1 MSKRLNLMVDDD
13 AFDKLLAMADSPNK
27 RGKKVSELI
36 RAAYDA
42 ESVQGSVDLES
53 IRLQLAGL
61 AGSVR
66 QIDGRL
72 MKVETTLAALIS
84 RIA

>member
-1 MSKRLNLMVDDD
+1 MSKRVNLMIDDD
-13 AFDKLLAMADSPNK
+13 AFNMLLAMADSQNK

-84 RIA
+84 RTA